1 MTMPKLCLGIIE
13 RGSKMKICT
22 KCILPETYPGISF
35 DENGVCNF
43 CKEDEVKK
51 KEAIVNFQTENEL
64 KNCLEKYKN
73 INKKYDVLVPLSG
86 GVDSAHT
93 LIKLVKEYNLRP
105 LAYHN
110 DNGYEHET
118 AVNNA
123 RKLCK
128 ALDVDLVITQ
138 PGSTFLKKLW
148 KYLHESKAYGIPS
161 CYVCANIIFI
171 SAVEVAERY
180 GIKLVING
188 YSKGQAQVMKDTV
201 MGVNMLKAMYQIT
214 RNNGDKEFYEE
225 FVEKFEKLSKVIT
238 YREKEDLKKNVD
250 LDKILVVP
258 FFIFKF
264 NKTDKEMLKSEIR
277 KVFNWEHIPY
287 SFPSRTTNC
296 RMNWLN
302 TYIDRI
308 KIGYCSYDI
317 EFAELIRSGEITREQ
332 ALEDL
337 ILNPPEGMV
346 EKLADEVGVNLN
358 SIKPLTKNKV

>member
-1 MTMPKLCLGIIE
+1 
-13 RGSKMKICT
+13 MKICT

-43 CKEDEVKK
+43 CNEYEVTRKEGK
-51 KEAIVNFQTENEL
+51 AHFQNEDEL
-64 KNCLEKYKN
+64 KNCLGKYKN

-93 LIKLVKEYNLRP
+93 LIKLVKQYNLRP

-110 DNGYEHET
+110 DNGYEDQI

-138 PGSTFLKKLW
+138 PGSTFMKKLW
-148 KYLHESKAYGIPS
+148 KYLHESNVYGLPS

-171 SAVEVAERY
+171 NAIEIADQY

-188 YSKGQAQVMKDTV
+188 YTKGQAQVMKDTI
-201 MGVNMLKAMYQIT
+201 MGVNMLKAMRKIT
-214 RNNGDKEFYEE
+214 RARGDNEFYEQ
-225 FVEKFEKLSKVIT
+225 FIDKFEKLSKVIS
-238 YREKEDLKKNVD
+238 YQGKEDLEKAVNTEKT
-250 LDKILVVP
+250 LVIP

-277 KVFNWEHIPY
+277 KVFDWEHIPY

-302 TYIDRI
+302 TYIDRK

-317 EFAELIRSGEITREQ
+317 EFAELIRTGEITREQ

-337 ILNPPEGMV
+337 ILNPPEGTV
-346 EKLADEVGVNLN
+346 EKLADEVGVDLN
-358 SIKPLTKNKV
+358 SIKPLNLK

>member
-1 MTMPKLCLGIIE
+1 
-13 RGSKMKICT
+13 MKICT

-43 CKEDEVKK
+43 CKEYEVTR
-51 KEAIVNFQTENEL
+51 KEGKAHFQNEDEL
-64 KNCLEKYKN
+64 KNYLYKYRN

-93 LIKLVKEYNLRP
+93 LIKVIRQYNLRP

-110 DNGYEHET
+110 DNGYEHEI

-123 RKLCK
+123 KKLCK

-138 PGSTFLKKLW
+138 PGSTFIKKLW
-148 KYLHESKAYGIPS
+148 KYLHECNVYGLPS

-171 SAVEVAERY
+171 NAIEVADHY
-180 GIKLVING
+180 QIKLVING
-188 YSKGQAQVMKDTV
+188 YTKGQAQVMKDTV
-201 MGVNMLKAMYQIT
+201 MGVNMLKAMHKIT
-214 RNNGDKEFYEE
+214 RDRGDNEFYEE
-225 FVEKFEKLSKVIT
+225 FIEKFEKLSKVIS
-238 YREKEDLKKNVD
+238 YNAKEDLGKAVNTEN
-250 LDKILVVP
+250 ILVIP

-277 KVFNWEHIPY
+277 KVFDWEHIPY

-308 KIGYCSYDI
+308 KVGYCSYDI
-317 EFAELIRSGEITREQ
+317 EFAELIRTGEITREQ

-337 ILNPPEGMV
+337 VLTPPEGMV
-346 EKLADEVGVNLN
+346 EKLAGEVGVDLN
-358 SIKPLTKNKV
+358 SIKPLTKK